1 MKVICFFLAG
11 LILAAGRAYG
21 QCMPDTSACTP
32 PSLMQ
37 PICSS
42 PSQLPP
48 GYAGEPYNESLVI
61 NLLRG
66 SVLNGFDITISRL
79 EIFEVNN
86 LPPGITQTIR
96 SGAAANG
103 ISVVPPAIVNPYN
116 LTIPS
121 NFPATTRIGI
131 NGCINYQGTPL
142 QATPAGDSAVIL
154 CNVYIRVCP
163 TCGEINANNVQPGIN
178 PVSIKFFIPIYN
190 RLIPDAG
197 ADVEIC
203 QGATVLL
210 TGSATG
216 GSGNYSSV
224 RWKNLSGDVL
234 MTGYGFAAAPS
245 TTTDYVFEVVD
256 QVGFVERDTVRVTVL
271 STGPSV
277 EWIVF
282 GTPTGQIWA
291 LPSGGTPPYEYSLNG
306 GAFQSM
312 NGFTGLSAGGY
323 LARVRDAAGC
333 VVSRSITLG
342 AEAVWPGDANANG
355 TVNLD
360 DFYLVSSG
368 YGATGPARGSVS
380 TLWAAQPAG
389 NNWASTASY
398 KGVNVN
404 RKYLDA
410 NGDGVVNLLD
420 VAASIVNR
428 GQSHGHN

>member
-1 MKVICFFLAG
+1 MKVICVFLAAM
-11 LILAAGRAYG
+11 ILGTGVAFG
-21 QCMPDTSACTP
+21 QCTPDTSACTP
-32 PSLMQ
+32 PGLTQ
-37 PICSS
+37 PICSF

-48 GYAGEPYNESLVI
+48 GYAGEPYNQSVI
-61 NLLRG
+61 VNLLRG

-79 EIFEVNN
+79 EIFSVDN

-103 ISVVPPAIVNPYN
+103 ISVVPPAIINPYN

-121 NFPATTRIGI
+121 SFPTTTRIGI
-131 NGCINYQGTPL
+131 HGCINYQGTPL
-142 QATPAGDSAVIL
+142 QATLPGDSIEIL
-154 CNVYIRVCP
+154 CNVFIRICP

-178 PVSIKFFIPIYN
+178 PVRIKFFLPIYN
-190 RLIPDAG
+190 RLIPGAG
-197 ADVEIC
+197 PDVEIC
-203 QGATVLL
+203 QGSAVSL
-210 TGSATG
+210 TGSASG
-216 GSGNYSSV
+216 GSGNYTAV
-224 RWKNLSGDVL
+224 RWKNLSGEVL
-234 MTGYGFAAAPS
+234 ATGYGFTASPS
-245 TTTDYVFEVVD
+245 STTDYVFEVED

-271 STGPSV
+271 FAGPSV

-291 LPSGGTPPYEYSLNG
+291 LPSNGTPPYEYSLNG
-306 GAFQSM
+306 GAYQSM

-323 LARVRDAAGC
+323 EVRVRDAGGC
-333 VVSRSITLG
+333 VVSRTITLG
-342 AEAVWPGDANANG
+342 AEAVWPGDANASG

-368 YGATGPARGSVS
+368 YGATGTARGSVS

-389 NNWASTASY
+389 SDWASTASY